1 MHVGDTLSENGWQT
15 DRHGRLEGEKRVRMP
30 ISQKSAKLSVHE
42 RKSTRGNHGKRAKEG
57 HLGWFA
63 ANVCVSLRLEC
74 DLEGLIV
81 PLTEG
86 VLGY

>member
-1 MHVGDTLSENGWQT
+1 
-15 DRHGRLEGEKRVRMP
+15 MP
-30 ISQKSAKLSVHE
+30 ISRKSAKLGLHE

-63 ANVCVSLRLEC
+63 ADVCVSLRLVC
-74 DLEGLIV
+74 YQAGLIV